1 MLVLVCWLGAV
12 GAELLV
18 LCGAFGAALVGA
30 ELEGAVS
37 DGVALELEEVVLEGA
52 ALGVAVPEGVLVA
65 CWSADVLS
73 SELALVEVLDDAVLE
88 DAAQVGAL
96 ELEDAVQGVSGVA
109 FEADGDVLE
118 DAVQVGALGVALG
131 LEDVVQGV
139 SGVAL
144 EADGDV
150 LGEAVQVGVLGVSE
164 GANVSSG
171 WEGVGHWH
179 WHGRC
184 SWHAGLAGPVAA

>member
-109 FEADGDVLE
+109 FEADGDVLGE
-118 DAVQVGALGVALG
+118 AVQVGVLGVALG
-131 LEDVVQGV
+131 LEDAVQGV
-139 SGVAL
+139 SGVAF

-164 GANVSSG
+164 GADVSSG

-179 WHGRC
+179 WHGCC

>member
-52 ALGVAVPEGVLVA
+52 ALGVAVPEGVLMA

-88 DAAQVGAL
+88 DAAQVGVLGVAL

-109 FEADGDVLE
+109 FEADGDVL
-118 DAVQVGALGVALG
+118 
-131 LEDVVQGV
+131 
-139 SGVAL
+139 
-144 EADGDV
+144 
-150 LGEAVQVGVLGVSE
+150 GEAVQVGVLGVSE
-164 GANVSSG
+164 GADVSSG

-179 WHGRC
+179 WHGCC

>member
-1 MLVLVCWLGAV
+1 MPPAAAATPTPVRPTSVSEPVRGSRVGLLVLVCWLGAV

-73 SELALVEVLDDAVLE
+73 SELALVEVLDDAVLGE
-88 DAAQVGAL
+88 
-96 ELEDAVQGVSGVA
+96 
-109 FEADGDVLE
+109 
-118 DAVQVGALGVALG
+118 AVQVGVLGVALG

-144 EADGDV
+144 EADGDA
-150 LGEAVQVGVLGVSE
+150 LEEAVQVGALGVSE
-164 GANVSSG
+164 GADVSSG

-179 WHGRC
+179 WHGCC
-184 SWHAGLAGPVAA
+184 S

>member
-109 FEADGDVLE
+109 FEADGDVLG
-118 DAVQVGALGVALG
+118 DAAQVGVLGVALE
-131 LEDVVQGV
+131 LEDAVQGV
-139 SGVAL
+139 SGVAF

-164 GANVSSG
+164 GADVSSG

-179 WHGRC
+179 WHGCC
-184 SWHAGLAGPVAA
+184 SWHAGLAGSVAA

>member
-73 SELALVEVLDDAVLE
+73 SELALVEVLDGAVLE
-88 DAAQVGAL
+88 EAAQVGAL

-109 FEADGDVLE
+109 FEADGAVLGE
-118 DAVQVGALGVALG
+118 AAQVGALE
-131 LEDVVQGV
+131 LEDAVQGV
-139 SGVAL
+139 SGVAF
-144 EADGDV
+144 EADGAV

-164 GANVSSG
+164 GADVSSG

-179 WHGRC
+179 WHGCC

>member
-96 ELEDAVQGVSGVA
+96 GVALGLEDAVQGVSGVA
-109 FEADGDVLE
+109 FEADGDVL
-118 DAVQVGALGVALG
+118 
-131 LEDVVQGV
+131 
-139 SGVAL
+139 
-144 EADGDV
+144 
-150 LGEAVQVGVLGVSE
+150 GEAVQVGVLGVALGLEDAVQGGVLGVSE
-164 GANVSSG
+164 GADVSSG

>member
-1 MLVLVCWLGAV
+1 MSEPVRGSRVGLLVLVCWLGAV

-73 SELALVEVLDDAVLE
+73 SELALVEVLD
-88 DAAQVGAL
+88 
-96 ELEDAVQGVSGVA
+96 
-109 FEADGDVLE
+109 
-118 DAVQVGALGVALG
+118 
-131 LEDVVQGV
+131 
-139 SGVAL
+139 
-144 EADGDV
+144 GDV

-164 GANVSSG
+164 GADVSSG

-179 WHGRC
+179 WHGCC

>member
-1 MLVLVCWLGAV
+1 MPPAAAATPTPVRPTSVSEPVRGSRVGLLVLVCWLGAV

-18 LCGAFGAALVGA
+18 LCGAF
-30 ELEGAVS
+30 
-37 DGVALELEEVVLEGA
+37 GVALELEEVVLEGA

-109 FEADGDVLE
+109 FEADGDVL
-118 DAVQVGALGVALG
+118 
-131 LEDVVQGV
+131 
-139 SGVAL
+139 
-144 EADGDV
+144 
-150 LGEAVQVGVLGVSE
+150 GEAVQVGVLGVSE
-164 GANVSSG
+164 GADVSSG

-179 WHGRC
+179 WHGCC

>member
-109 FEADGDVLE
+109 FEADGDVLG
-118 DAVQVGALGVALG
+118 DAAQVGVLGVALE
-131 LEDVVQGV
+131 LEDAVQGV
-139 SGVAL
+139 SGVAF

-164 GANVSSG
+164 GADVSSG

-179 WHGRC
+179 WHGCC

>member
-18 LCGAFGAALVGA
+18 PCGAFGAALVGA

-88 DAAQVGAL
+88 DAAQVGVLGVAL

-109 FEADGDVLE
+109 FEADG
-118 DAVQVGALGVALG
+118 A
-131 LEDVVQGV
+131 
-139 SGVAL
+139 
-144 EADGDV
+144 V

-164 GANVSSG
+164 GADVSSG

>member
-18 LCGAFGAALVGA
+18 LCDAFGAALVGA

>member
-88 DAAQVGAL
+88 DAAQVGVL
-96 ELEDAVQGVSGVA
+96 GVA
-109 FEADGDVLE
+109 F
-118 DAVQVGALGVALG
+118 
-131 LEDVVQGV
+131 
-139 SGVAL
+139 

-164 GANVSSG
+164 GADVSSG

-179 WHGRC
+179 WHGCC

>member
-1 MLVLVCWLGAV
+1 MPPAAAATPTPVRPTSVSEPVRGSRVGLLVLVCWLGAV

-30 ELEGAVS
+30 E
-37 DGVALELEEVVLEGA
+37 LEGA

-118 DAVQVGALGVALG
+118 
-131 LEDVVQGV
+131 
-139 SGVAL
+139 
-144 EADGDV
+144 
-150 LGEAVQVGVLGVSE
+150 EAVQVGVLGVSE
-164 GANVSSG
+164 GADVSSG

-179 WHGRC
+179 WHGCC

>member
-109 FEADGDVLE
+109 FEADGAVLGE
-118 DAVQVGALGVALG
+118 AVQVGVLGVALE
-131 LEDVVQGV
+131 LEDAVQGV
-139 SGVAL
+139 SGVAF

-164 GANVSSG
+164 GADVSSG

-179 WHGRC
+179 WHGCC

>member
-164 GANVSSG
+164 GADVSSG

>member
-73 SELALVEVLDDAVLE
+73 SELALVEVLDDAVLG

-118 DAVQVGALGVALG
+118 EAVQVGVLGVALE
-131 LEDVVQGV
+131 LEDAVQGV
-139 SGVAL
+139 SGVAF

-164 GANVSSG
+164 GADVSSG

-179 WHGRC
+179 WHGCC

>member
-73 SELALVEVLDDAVLE
+73 SELALVEVLDDAVLG
-88 DAAQVGAL
+88 DAAQVGALELEDAVQGVFGVAFEADGDVLEEAVQVGVLGVAL

-109 FEADGDVLE
+109 FEADGDVL
-118 DAVQVGALGVALG
+118 
-131 LEDVVQGV
+131 
-139 SGVAL
+139 
-144 EADGDV
+144 
-150 LGEAVQVGVLGVSE
+150 GEAVQVGVLGVSE
-164 GANVSSG
+164 GADVSSG

-179 WHGRC
+179 WHGCC

>member
-88 DAAQVGAL
+88 DAVQVGAL

-109 FEADGDVLE
+109 FEADGDVLGE
-118 DAVQVGALGVALG
+118 AVQVGVLGVALE
-131 LEDVVQGV
+131 LEDAVQGV

-144 EADGDV
+144 EADGDA

-164 GANVSSG
+164 GADVSSG

>member
-1 MLVLVCWLGAV
+1 M
-12 GAELLV
+12 

-88 DAAQVGAL
+88 DAVLGDAVQVGVLGVAL
-96 ELEDAVQGVSGVA
+96 GLEDAVQGVSGVA
-109 FEADGDVLE
+109 FEADGDVLG
-118 DAVQVGALGVALG
+118 DAVQVGALGV
-131 LEDVVQGV
+131 
-139 SGVAL
+139 
-144 EADGDV
+144 
-150 LGEAVQVGVLGVSE
+150 SE
-164 GANVSSG
+164 GADVSSG

-179 WHGRC
+179 WHGCC
-184 SWHAGLAGPVAA
+184 S

>member
-109 FEADGDVLE
+109 FEADG
-118 DAVQVGALGVALG
+118 A
-131 LEDVVQGV
+131 
-139 SGVAL
+139 
-144 EADGDV
+144 V
-150 LGEAVQVGVLGVSE
+150 LGEAAQVGVLGVSE
-164 GANVSSG
+164 GADVSSG

-179 WHGRC
+179 WHGCC